1 MLVDPRKAARDLR
14 KAVNRQRGVILSK
27 VQFNYVLITTRA
39 EFDYS
44 LKGMELVAKLR
55 LLGNEDLLS
64 VLDLQVAL
72 V

>member
-1 MLVDPRKAARDLR
+1 M
-14 KAVNRQRGVILSK
+14 NRQRSVILLK
-27 VQFNYVLITTRA
+27 VQYNYVLITARA

-44 LKGMELVAKLR
+44 LKGIELVAKLR